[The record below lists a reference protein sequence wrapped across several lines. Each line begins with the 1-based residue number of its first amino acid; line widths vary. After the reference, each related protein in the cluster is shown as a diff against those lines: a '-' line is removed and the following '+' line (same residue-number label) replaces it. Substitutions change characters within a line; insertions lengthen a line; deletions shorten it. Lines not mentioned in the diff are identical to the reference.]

1 MIDITVIIVRIIA
14 TFIVKSGQLSFVRI
28 PLVRL
33 LWCIAIKRP
42 VQLTLINWHYS
53 V

>member
-14 TFIVKSGQLSFVRI
+14 TFIVKSGQQGFVRI
-28 PLVRL
+28 PFVRL

-42 VQLTLINWHYS
+42 VY
-53 V
+53 